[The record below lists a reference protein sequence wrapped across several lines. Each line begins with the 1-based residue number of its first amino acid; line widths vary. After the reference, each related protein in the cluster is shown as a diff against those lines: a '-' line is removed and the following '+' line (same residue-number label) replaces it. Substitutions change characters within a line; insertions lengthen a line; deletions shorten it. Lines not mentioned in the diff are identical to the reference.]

1 MFLFLFACSSDP
13 LISLNPD
20 SVSWGEINFAEATPS
35 DGYAP
40 TQVVVFNESEEE
52 IALSLTSFDWDHL
65 CLVGFSNSGETLEL
79 ATLTGQTSFV
89 VQLSVCNYNPD
100 QGERDTEVSGQFLL
114 QAEQEKKTTELA
126 LPWSFT
132 PVLRFGDTG

>member
-1 MFLFLFACSSDP
+1 MLLFLFACSSDP
-13 LISLNPD
+13 LISLSPT
-20 SVSWGEINFAEATPS
+20 SVSWGEINFADAIPA

-40 TQVVVFNESEEE
+40 TQVVVDNESDEE
-52 IALSLTSFDWDHL
+52 LSLSLANFDWDYL
-65 CLVGFSNSGETLEL
+65 CLVGFSDTGETLEL
-79 ATLTGQTSFV
+79 ATLSGQTSFV

-100 QGERDTEVSGQFLL
+100 QGERDTEVSGQILL
-114 QAEQEKKTTELA
+114 KAEQEKQTTELT